1 MKILDKEVE
10 FSFTDAENV
19 EKLENSIEIA
29 QIKMNKINQ
38 EGKMSEIISQ
48 TYEIVS
54 CCLNGILGENFSK
67 EIFNGKKDFR
77 MCIKAFND
85 LVKAKNEQ
93 EQELEREINDL
104 QRNVNVAQ
112 TKYSG
117 NRATRRANQ

>member
-1 MKILDKEVE
+1 MKILNKEID

-38 EGKMSEIISQ
+38 EAKMSEIISQ
-48 TYEIVS
+48 TYDTIS
-54 CCLNGILGENFSK
+54 TCLDGIFGEGFSK
-67 EIFNGKKDFR
+67 EIFNGKKDFKI
-77 MCIKAFND
+77 CVKAFND

-104 QRNVNVAQ
+104 QKNVNVAQ

-117 NRATRRANQ
+117 NRATRRAN